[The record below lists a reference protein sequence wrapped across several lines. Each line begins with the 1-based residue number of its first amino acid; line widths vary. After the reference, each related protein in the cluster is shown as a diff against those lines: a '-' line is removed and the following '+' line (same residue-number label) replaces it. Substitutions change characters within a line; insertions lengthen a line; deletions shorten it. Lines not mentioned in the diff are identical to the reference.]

1 MLTTLLIGIIAL
13 VLVLSSFGRASGT
26 LRFAFPVC
34 MRFSD
39 LWRWQGTVSRGTYAF
54 VGVTLFAIKHNID
67 RIVATAA
74 FGRRFTIFNYWIPP
88 TDAIRVDSL
97 SAGDARFL
105 TTMVLMSIPFVWI
118 GLSLT
123 VRRLRSAGI
132 PLGFVAL
139 FFAPFVNLVFFA
151 VLCFVP
157 DREASIVGSD
167 SEAGDG
173 VFSPVIPTDPLGSAA
188 MGAILTGL
196 VGSLAVYLG
205 VQSIGVYGWGVF
217 VALPFCMGMASV
229 LIHTYHRPQTLAS
242 CLLVS
247 VVSVLVVGVIL
258 FALAVEGFVC
268 IIMAVPVATPLA
280 MLGGMFGFLLQRN
293 KHVVSQGSMMCVLA
307 VLPLTLTGVEKMKD
321 VDPPVSIVETSIRI
335 HAPAEKVWRNLVAF
349 SDIPLSNE
357 WLFRL
362 GVAQPI
368 RAVIDGNA
376 VGALRRCDFTT
387 GTFVERI
394 EGWEVNRYF
403 AFSVVSPA
411 EGMREFSPYNIHPR
425 HLDGYFVPQAAEFYL
440 ISNDDGTTTL
450 TGTSRY
456 RNAMW
461 PGPYWRLW
469 SDMIIHRVHVR
480 VFDHV
485 KTLSEAANYA
495 NYAN

>member
-13 VLVLSSFGRASGT
+13 VLVLSSFLRGRGT
-26 LRFAFPVC
+26 VRFRFPVC
-34 MRFSD
+34 IRFSD
-39 LWRWQGTVSRGTYAF
+39 LWGWQGTVHRGTYAF
-54 VGVTLFAIKHNID
+54 VGLTLFAIKHNID

-88 TDAIRVDSL
+88 TDAIRVDNL
-97 SAGDARFL
+97 STNDARFL
-105 TTMVLMSIPFVWI
+105 TTMLLLSIPFVWI

-123 VRRLRSAGI
+123 VRRLRSTGI

-139 FFAPFVNLVFFA
+139 FFAPFLNLVFFA
-151 VLCFVP
+151 VLCLIP
-157 DREASIVGSD
+157 DRKPSIGLVTGG
-167 SEAGDG
+167 EPAER
-173 VFSPVIPTDPLGSAA
+173 VFSPVIPSDPFGSAA
-188 MGAILTGL
+188 IGAILTGL

-205 VQSIGVYGWGVF
+205 VQSIGVYGWGTF

-258 FALAVEGFVC
+258 FAVAVEGFVC
-268 IIMAVPVATPLA
+268 IMMAVPVATPLA
-280 MLGGMFGFLLQRN
+280 MLGGLFAFLLQRS

-307 VLPLTLTGVEKMKD
+307 VLPLTLTGVEKIND
-321 VDPPVSIVETSIRI
+321 VDPPVRTVETNIRI
-335 HAPAEKVWRNLVAF
+335 HAPADKVWRNLVAF
-349 SDIPLSNE
+349 SDIPLSDE

-362 GVAQPI
+362 GIAQPV
-368 RAVIDGNA
+368 RAEIDGTG
-376 VGALRRCDFTT
+376 VGSIRRCDFTT

-394 EGWEVNRYF
+394 EGWEENRFF
-403 AFSVVSPA
+403 AFSIVSPA

-440 ISNDDGTTTL
+440 IANDDGTTTL
-450 TGTSRY
+450 KGTSRY

-461 PGPYWRLW
+461 PGLYWRLW
-469 SDMIIHRVHVR
+469 SDAIIHRVHVR
-480 VFDHV
+480 VFEHV
-485 KTLSEAANYA
+485 KTLAEN
-495 NYAN
+495 

>member
-13 VLVLSSFGRASGT
+13 VLVLASFARAPRAV
-26 LRFAFPVC
+26 RFGFPV
-34 MRFSD
+34 RIGFSD
-39 LWRWQGTVSRGTYAF
+39 LWRWQGTINRGTYAF
-54 VGVTLFAIKHNID
+54 VGLTLFAIKHNID
-67 RIVATAA
+67 RIVATAV
-74 FGRRFTIFNYWIPP
+74 FGRRFTVFNYWIPP
-88 TDAIRVDSL
+88 TDAIRIDTL
-97 SAGDARFL
+97 STSDARFL
-105 TTMVLMSIPFVWI
+105 ATMVLMSIPFVWV

-139 FFAPFVNLVFFA
+139 FFAPFLNLVFFA

-157 DREASIVGSD
+157 NRESINVV
-167 SEAGDG
+167 ADG
-173 VFSPVIPTDPLGSAA
+173 QLTTRTPSKLIPTDPLGSAVT
-188 MGAILTGL
+188 GAILTGL

-247 VVSVLVVGVIL
+247 VVSVLVVGIVL
-258 FALAVEGFVC
+258 FAVAVEGFIC
-268 IIMAVPVATPLA
+268 IMMAVPVATPLA
-280 MLGGMFGFLLQRN
+280 MLGGLFGFLLQRN
-293 KHVVSQGSMMCVLA
+293 KHVVPQGSMMCVLA
-307 VLPLTLTGVEKMKD
+307 ILPLTLTGLEKVKAI
-321 VDPPVSIVETSIRI
+321 DPPVSIVETSIRI
-335 HAPAEKVWRNLVAF
+335 HAPADKVWRNLVAF
-349 SDIPLSNE
+349 SDIPPSTE

-368 RAVIDGNA
+368 RAILDGNG
-376 VGALRRCDFTT
+376 VGALRRCDFST

-394 EGWEVNRYF
+394 EGWEENRYF
-403 AFSVVSPA
+403 AFSIVSQA

-425 HLDGYFVPQAAEFYL
+425 HLDGYFVPQFAEFRL
-440 ISNDDGTTTL
+440 ISNVDGTTTL
-450 TGTSRY
+450 KGTSHY

-461 PGPYWRLW
+461 PGRYWQLW
-469 SDMIIHRVHVR
+469 SHAIIHRVHIR

-485 KTLSEAANYA
+485 KRLSEN
-495 NYAN
+495 